1 MRRLA
6 RVRFFFVS
14 HVNIATYGLS
24 FTVDSKNWAGDSID
38 TMDTDSHR
46 STADRSLTTSP
57 ASSGPET
64 HRSGGRWP
72 AYLATDLVLVV
83 VFAGIGRSSH
93 GESLSGIFVTAWPFL
108 VGALLGWLACRGTRH
123 PAAVIPTGLSVW
135 LCAEVGGMVLRT
147 LTGQGTALP
156 FVVVSAVTLAVFLI
170 GYRLVLTLVR
180 HLRSR

>member
-1 MRRLA
+1 
-6 RVRFFFVS
+6 
-14 HVNIATYGLS
+14 
-24 FTVDSKNWAGDSID
+24 
-38 TMDTDSHR
+38 MDTDSPH

-57 ASSGPET
+57 TSSGPEM
-64 HRSGGRWP
+64 HRPGERWP
-72 AYLATDLVLVV
+72 AYLATDLLLVI
-83 VFAGIGRSSH
+83 VFAGIGRTSH
-93 GESLSGIFVTAWPFL
+93 GESLSGILVTAWPFL

-156 FVVVSAVTLAVFLI
+156 FVVVSLLTLAVLLI
-170 GYRLVLTLVR
+170 GYRLVLALLH

>member
-1 MRRLA
+1 
-6 RVRFFFVS
+6 
-14 HVNIATYGLS
+14 
-24 FTVDSKNWAGDSID
+24 
-38 TMDTDSHR
+38 MDTDSPH

-57 ASSGPET
+57 TSSGPEM
-64 HRSGGRWP
+64 HRSDERWP
-72 AYLATDLVLVV
+72 AYLATDLLLVI
-83 VFAGIGRSSH
+83 VFAGIGRTSH
-93 GESLSGIFVTAWPFL
+93 GESLSGILVTAWPFL

-156 FVVVSAVTLAVFLI
+156 FVVVSLLTLAVLLI
-170 GYRLVLTLVR
+170 GYRLVLALLH

>member
-1 MRRLA
+1 M
-6 RVRFFFVS
+6 S

-24 FTVDSKNWAGDSID
+24 FTVDSRNWAGDSID

-108 VGALLGWLACRGTRH
+108 VGALLGWLA
-123 PAAVIPTGLSVW
+123 
-135 LCAEVGGMVLRT
+135 
-147 LTGQGTALP
+147 
-156 FVVVSAVTLAVFLI
+156 
-170 GYRLVLTLVR
+170 
-180 HLRSR
+180 

>member
-1 MRRLA
+1 MSYL
-6 RVRFFFVS
+6 S
-14 HVNIATYGLS
+14 IATFYSIL
-24 FTVDSKNWAGDSID
+24 TADLKQRTGDSIE
-38 TMDTDSHR
+38 TMDSETHHG
-46 STADRSLTTSP
+46 TPDRSLTSPP
-57 ASSGPET
+57 ASPGPVT
-64 HRSGGRWP
+64 HRPGDRWP
-72 AYLATDLVLVV
+72 VYLATDLLLVV
-83 VFAGIGRSSH
+83 VFAGIGRASH
-93 GESLSGIFVTAWPFL
+93 GESLSGILLTAWPFL